1 MQARDIFGLEGL
13 AELGSRNGLDMRPT
27 LLRILTDLYV
37 HRLSHTPAE
46 ERHYTELALRLLEA
60 VDVPTRVAVARR
72 FARYPSPPLRVMQW
86 IARDLPEVSGELRW
100 HPLLQPPATAE
111 PLATNSPPPSPA
123 ASAAAT
129 EEQLPAKPLHT
140 LESTTA
146 DELNERFLAA
156 SAEERRLI
164 VINLAV
170 VAPHA
175 AGNVRVSRDP
185 ETGRR
190 LEAAALTG
198 KADDFARLL
207 ARALNIPA
215 EQARRLVRD
224 DSGEA
229 VVIAAKA
236 LGMAREVT
244 YRVVMFLNPA
254 IGRAVERVHALAA
267 LYDEITPIAA
277 EAMVAI
283 WQALRADERHNAKHR
298 PLSWDD
304 EQRRRARPATSARRK
319 SSTVAP
325 TPRVRANSTWR
336 E

>member
-60 VDVPTRVAVARR
+60 VDAPTRVVVAMR

-86 IARDLPEVSGELRW
+86 LARDQPAVAAELRW
-100 HPLLQPPATAE
+100 HPLMQPPTPTETATSDSTTPLIVALSAAGEEEMPIEPPRVLDIATA
-111 PLATNSPPPSPA
+111 S
-123 ASAAAT
+123 
-129 EEQLPAKPLHT
+129 
-140 LESTTA
+140 
-146 DELNERFLAA
+146 ELNELFFAA
-156 SAEERRLI
+156 SAEERHLI
-164 VINLAV
+164 VVNLAV
-170 VAPHA
+170 AAPIA
-175 AGNVRVSRDP
+175 VGSVLVSRNP
-185 ETGRR
+185 ENGRR

-207 ARALNIPA
+207 AQALNIPR

-236 LGMAREVT
+236 LGIAREVL
-244 YRVVMFLNPA
+244 YRIVMFLNPA
-254 IGRAVERVHALAA
+254 IGHSVERVYALAM
-267 LYDEITPIAA
+267 LYDELTQPAA
-277 EAMVAI
+277 EGMVAI
-283 WQALRADERHNAKHR
+283 WQALHGPERTNAKHR
-298 PLSWDD
+298 PLAWDD
-304 EQRRRARPATSARRK
+304 EKRRGARPATSARRR
-319 SSTVAP
+319 TVVAP
-325 TPRVRANSTWR
+325 VTRVRSN
-336 E
+336 